1 MVRTLYNLVDHAKI
15 QGKDSLRLF
24 VDAILIG
31 KTRRYFGVRYH
42 AKGRGCREKRDF
54 CQVKLVFEEKPEK
67 QFYESIG
74 AGEASPGVAAY
85 VRFNLL
91 NNKSSYEQIAK
102 YTGITTAKGRQQA
115 KELMRRRVDRQ
126 MKENA

>member
-1 MVRTLYNLVDHAKI
+1 VALHCIKKLHILDAINTLEQSQKKGGKVMVRTLYNLVDHAKI

-67 QFYESIG
+67 
-74 AGEASPGVAAY
+74 
-85 VRFNLL
+85 
-91 NNKSSYEQIAK
+91 
-102 YTGITTAKGRQQA
+102 
-115 KELMRRRVDRQ
+115 
-126 MKENA
+126 